1 MLSPGPGIV
10 VFGLH
15 HPMQPLA
22 PPQPA
27 ETPRLAW
34 IIVLLLLPVALLNY
48 LDRQLVA
55 TMQKSIMGSVE
66 GIDTQAQWGHVLAW
80 FKWTYAIASPI
91 AGYVA
96 DRFGRTRVICLS
108 LFVWS
113 ADTWATGHVTTYEQL
128 VATRAI
134 MGLSEAFYIP
144 AALALI
150 ADHHSSATRS
160 RAVGLHQ
167 IGIYI
172 GVMLGS
178 MGGYVAD
185 DPDLGWRLA
194 FSALGII
201 GMVYA
206 IPLWG
211 LLKDTPRDPQAP
223 VPKPLG
229 AAGELLG
236 DRNFRILLLYFTLPA
251 LAGWVVRDWMPSVLQ
266 KDLGLTQGLAGV
278 SAVVWWQG
286 AAIFSAIGGGWLAD
300 RWMRRTPRG
309 RQQVSALGMA
319 IIMPALLGVGI
330 VIGLGSLPLAIAFL
344 VLFGIGWGLF
354 DSNNMPIL
362 AQIARPEQRA
372 TGYGLMNLASITC
385 GGFADI
391 GFGWLRD
398 HEVPLNLIFGCFA
411 GVACLSAWLVLRIDT
426 SNSDKS

>member
-1 MLSPGPGIV
+1 MIV
-10 VFGLH
+10 
-15 HPMQPLA
+15 A
-22 PPQPA
+22 
-27 ETPRLAW
+27 
-34 IIVLLLLPVALLNY
+34 LLVPVALLNY

-55 TMQKSIMGSVE
+55 TMQKSIMSSVD
-66 GIDTQAQWGHVLAW
+66 GIDTQAKWGHVLAW
-80 FKWTYAIASPI
+80 FKWTYAIMSPI

-150 ADHHSSATRS
+150 ADHHSGSTRS
-160 RAVGLHQ
+160 RAVGVHQ

-185 DPDLGWRLA
+185 NPDLGWRLA
-194 FSALGII
+194 FTVLGIA

-206 IPLWG
+206 LPLWSF
-211 LLKDTPRDPQAP
+211 LRDTPRNPEAP
-223 VPKPLG
+223 IPKPLG
-229 AAGELLG
+229 AASELLG
-236 DRNFRILLLYFTLPA
+236 NRNFRLLLLYFTLPA

-300 RWMRRTPRG
+300 RWMQRTHRG

-319 IIMPALLGVGI
+319 IIVPALLGVGI

-362 AQIARPEQRA
+362 SQIARPDQRA
-372 TGYGLMNLASITC
+372 TGYGLMNFASITF

-398 HEVPLNLIFGCFA
+398 HNIPLNLIFGCFA
-411 GVACLSAWLVLRIDT
+411 GIACLSAWLVLRIDT
-426 SNSDKS
+426 RDCDKS

>member
-1 MLSPGPGIV
+1 MNSLPP
-10 VFGLH
+10 L
-15 HPMQPLA
+15 QP
-22 PPQPA
+22 
-27 ETPRLAW
+27 TSSNRLAW
-34 IIVLLLLPVALLNY
+34 MIVLLLLPVALLNY

-55 TMQKSIMGSVE
+55 TMQKSIMASVD
-66 GIDTQAQWGHVLAW
+66 GIESQAQWGHVLAW
-80 FKWTYAIASPI
+80 FKWTYAIMSPI

-96 DRFGRTRVICLS
+96 DRFGRTRVICIS

-113 ADTWATGHVTTYEQL
+113 ADTWATGHVTTYDQL

-150 ADHHSSATRS
+150 ADHHTSATRS

-172 GVMLGS
+172 GVMMGS

-185 DPDLGWRLA
+185 NPDIGWRLA

-201 GMVYA
+201 GMIYA
-206 IPLWG
+206 IPLWTF
-211 LLKDTPRDPQAP
+211 LRDTPRNPDAP

-229 AAGELLG
+229 AASELLG
-236 DRNFRILLLYFTLPA
+236 NRNFRLLLLYFTLPA
-251 LAGWVVRDWMPSVLQ
+251 LAGWVVRDWMPSVMQ

-286 AAIFSAIGGGWLAD
+286 AAIFSAFGGGWLAD
-300 RWMRRTPRG
+300 RWMRKSPRG

-362 AQIARPEQRA
+362 SQIARPEQRA

-411 GVACLSAWLVLRIDT
+411 GIACLSAWLVLQINT
-426 SNSDKS
+426 EKSDKS